1 MTDETAHPDSQLSRP
16 LGEDSTGFDPTTNT
30 FHSRFDTDSD
40 PLVVSIVEAVAAVTN
55 RDPTAMAPLY
65 DTVDP
70 EALADLVTS
79 ARERPVDVAFDYEG
93 CEVTVSSDGRIVV
106 ELPPN

>member
-1 MTDETAHPDSQLSRP
+1 MNDETARSDSPPSSP
-16 LGEDSTGFDPTTNT
+16 LGEDSTGFDPTTET
-30 FHSRFDTDSD
+30 VHSRFDADSD

-55 RDPTAMAPLY
+55 REPTAMSPLY
-65 DTVDP
+65 ETVDP

-79 ARERPVDVAFDYEG
+79 DRERPVDVSFDYEG